1 MMHDHDDEI
10 NDITYCT
17 DKNCYN
23 LSLNYNIDMDQIVSL
38 IGISDECS
46 QTITFSCYIS
56 KFSQFA
62 SWTDRNGNH
71 HQFFT
76 NDSTNICECKIDDSF
91 FKIHDIVEPNCN
103 CDHGDVLRRQDEIK
117 ITNKVGVN
125 HMNS

>member
-1 MMHDHDDEI
+1 MHDHDDEI

-23 LSLNYNIDMDQIVSL
+23 LSLYYNIDMDQIVSL

-76 NDSTNICECKIDDSF
+76 NDSTNICECKIDDSC

-103 CDHGDVLRRQDEIK
+103 CDHGDVVRRQDEIK

-125 HMNS
+125 HMNL